1 MRKFLII
8 TLLLPALLFS
18 LAGCKKSTQGHT
30 FMQAGSYDKAV
41 EYFET
46 ALQSDPGNKQLVAD
60 LTKAKGFAAA
70 EHYAAGQS
78 LEQQNNLAGALFEYG
93 RALKLQPDNMDYARK
108 YGEVSQKHSGISA
121 KADEAI
127 EMGRTTNDW
136 VGALT
141 SLESL
146 RPYAQTLPD
155 LDDRISALKHE
166 AAIYYDSQADAAVDN
181 ASYQSAVDFSG
192 QALKMQP
199 LPVYEKKSLALHHLL
214 LSNQALQQRNYR
226 KAYDEIINGLSFTPE
241 NQRLLAYKEKLESQW
256 ADLLYNE
263 SINAYNE
270 GRLAKANAGL
280 SQISRMKPGYL
291 NVEEMLTEIRETLAA
306 EYYAEAM
313 AIMDEGDKSKAGT
326 ALANLLLVREQGLPQ
341 YWDIDEK
348 IREAKRQLFQETEL
362 RISFDV
368 DNESAEPGA
377 SGYVKDRLL
386 ARLKDS
392 NLKNVRLLE
401 RSTMDEILREQGL
414 GQGFL
419 DESTALQVKKI
430 KGVQAGIK
438 GSIIKVTAVESG
450 RERPSYG
457 SSKYVSG
464 TRMVPN
470 PEYQKVQMELQRAQN
485 EVMMAQSKVNSAQM
499 GQAQAPVGGG
509 LAGAMIALGSSMEV
523 AGAQNQLNDAQAELN
538 AAQNRM
544 ANTPMQ
550 LQEDIESDY
559 RYEIY
564 DLRMEGEAVMSFRVI
579 DYTTSEIGNVHT
591 IRKTDVQTDRYI
603 PGDPGKNVPTD
614 PNDLPTKENF
624 KKELLGE
631 AIDEAFLA
639 LREELGHHAIANYE
653 AGKLA
658 EERGLPDEAVEAY
671 IRFIYSAPDLGDPR
685 VQHANRYIY
694 DNIGLLVVKSGG

>member
-1 MRKFLII
+1 MRKYLII
-8 TLLLPALLFS
+8 TLLLPALFFS
-18 LAGCKKSTQGHT
+18 LAGCKKNTQGQA

-41 EYFET
+41 EYFES
-46 ALQSDPGNKQLVAD
+46 ALQADPGNSQLLAD
-60 LTKAKGFAAA
+60 LAKAKVFAAA
-70 EHYAAGQS
+70 DHFASGQA
-78 LEQQNNLAGALFEYG
+78 LEKQNNLGGALFEYG
-93 RALKLQPDNMDYARK
+93 RAVELQPDNMDYARK
-108 YGEVSQKHSGISA
+108 YGQVSKKHSSIA
-121 KADEAI
+121 TKADEAV
-127 EMGRTTNDW
+127 EMGRKNHDW

-141 SLESL
+141 SLQSL

-166 AAIYYDSQADAAVDN
+166 AAVYYDSQADAAIDKG
-181 ASYQSAVDFSG
+181 SYQSAYDFSG
-192 QALKMQP
+192 QAMEMQP
-199 LPVYEKKSLALHHLL
+199 LPTYEQKNLALHHLL
-214 LSNQALQQRNYR
+214 LSSQALQQRNYR
-226 KAYDEIINGLSFTPE
+226 KAYDEIQNGLNFVPD
-241 NQRLLAYKEKLESQW
+241 NQKLLAYKHKLESQW

-263 SINAYNE
+263 SISAYNE

-280 SQISRMKPGYL
+280 TQISRMKPGYL
-291 NVEEMLTEIRETLAA
+291 NVEEMLNEIRQTLAA

-326 ALANLLLVREQGLPQ
+326 VLANLLLVREQGLPQ

-348 IREAKRQLFQETEL
+348 IREAKKQLFQETEL
-362 RISFDV
+362 RVSFDV

-386 ARLKDS
+386 SRLKDS

-401 RSTMDEILREQGL
+401 RATMDEILREQGL

-450 RERPSYG
+450 REKPSYG
-457 SSKYVSG
+457 SSKYISG

-470 PEYQKVQMELQRAQN
+470 PEYQKVQMELQQAQN
-485 EVMMAQSKVNSAQM
+485 AVMMAQSKVNNAQM
-499 GQAQAPVGGG
+499 GAAQAPMGGG

-523 AGAQNQLNDAQAELN
+523 AGAQGQLNDAQADLA

-544 ANTPMQ
+544 SNTPMQ
-550 LQEDIESDY
+550 LQEEIESDY
-559 RYEIY
+559 RYEIF
-564 DLRMEGEAVMSFRVI
+564 DLTMEGEAVMSFRVI

-591 IRKTDVQTDRYI
+591 IRKTDIQTDRYI

-614 PNDLPTKENF
+614 PNDLPTKEGF

-639 LREELGHHAIANYE
+639 LREELSHHAIANYE

-658 EERGLPDEAVEAY
+658 EERGLPDEAVESY

-694 DNIGLLVVKSGG
+694 DNIGLLVVKNGG